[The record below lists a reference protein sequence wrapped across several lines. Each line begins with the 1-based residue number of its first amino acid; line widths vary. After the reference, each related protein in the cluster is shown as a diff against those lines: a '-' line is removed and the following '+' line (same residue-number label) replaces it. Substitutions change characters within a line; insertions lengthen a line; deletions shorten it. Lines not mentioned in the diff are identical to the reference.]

1 MPKVEKSLIP
11 EKNESI
17 ISKIFKFIKNIFG
30 NGKNK
35 TISLNEED
43 ENAIQSSTDK
53 KDFIS
58 SVSFRENEETNILI
72 EKIKK
77 DNSILYNMDMEEL
90 IALNERI
97 NEKQKF
103 LDKKIET
110 LKMEIIRQKKINS
123 SLS

>member
-11 EKNESI
+11 IKNESI

-30 NGKNK
+30 KGKNK

-58 SVSFRENEETNILI
+58 RVSFREDEETNILI

-110 LKMEIIRQKKINS
+110 LKMEIIRLKKMNS
-123 SLS
+123 

>member
-1 MPKVEKSLIP
+1 MPKEEKSLIP
-11 EKNESI
+11 EKKESI

-35 TISLNEED
+35 TISINEED
-43 ENAIQSSTDK
+43 EKAIQSSTNK

-58 SVSFRENEETNILI
+58 SVSFREDEETNILI

-77 DNSILYNMDMEEL
+77 DNSILYTMNMEEL
-90 IALNERI
+90 TALNEKI
-97 NEKQKF
+97 KEKQKL

-110 LKMEIIRQKKINS
+110 LKMEITRLKKMNS
-123 SLS
+123 